1 MTNKN
6 SDNSKGKTITG
17 TSGADHIRG
26 TEGHDVI
33 SGGDGNDR
41 IRGEGGR
48 DIIHGGADGDKIEG
62 GKGRDMLY
70 GEAGRDVISGGKGKD
85 EICGGAD
92 RDRLYGDDYLVG
104 GEGADIVKGSFGA
117 DIFVID
123 FRPEALLGGH
133 DIILDFK
140 LGEDKIFFHS
150 HEEGDFGDIREN
162 VNDLEFYVD
171 HGDREVLAGVMLNVA
186 KDDFYAS
193 DSLAFVEIA

>member
-17 TSGADHIRG
+17 TSGTDHIRG
-26 TEGHDVI
+26 IEGHDVI

-62 GKGRDMLY
+62 G
-70 GEAGRDVISGGKGKD
+70 
-85 EICGGAD
+85 
-92 RDRLYGDDYLVG
+92 
-104 GEGADIVKGSFGA
+104 EGADILKGSFGA

-133 DIILDFK
+133 DIIPGFK

-162 VNDLEFYVD
+162 GNDLEFYVD
-171 HGDREVLAGVMLNVA
+171 HGDREVLASVMLNVA

-193 DSLAFVEIA
+193 DSLTFVEIA

>member
-6 SDNSKGKTITG
+6 SDNSKSKTITG

-33 SGGDGNDR
+33 SGGDGND
-41 IRGEGGR
+41 I
-48 DIIHGGADGDKIEG
+48 
-62 GKGRDMLY
+62 LF
-70 GEAGRDVISGGKGKD
+70 
-85 EICGGAD
+85 
-92 RDRLYGDDYLVG
+92 G
-104 GEGADIVKGSFGA
+104 GEGADILKGSFGA

-123 FRPEALLGGH
+123 FRPEALLDGH

-162 VNDLEFYVD
+162 GNDLEFYVD

>member
-1 MTNKN
+1 MTNKTIARSTHN
-6 SDNSKGKTITG
+6 PSKIISSKLDDLLEG
-17 TSGADHIRG
+17 TDMSELINGRQ
-26 TEGHDVI
+26 
-33 SGGDGNDR
+33 GGDQIKGNGGSDTLIGAGGDDR
-41 IRGEGGR
+41 
-48 DIIHGGADGDKIEG
+48 IEG
-62 GKGRDMLY
+62 G
-70 GEAGRDVISGGKGKD
+70 AGNDLLFD
-85 EICGGAD
+85 
-92 RDRLYGDDYLVG
+92 
-104 GEGADIVKGSFGA
+104 GEGADILKGSFGA

-123 FRPEALLGGH
+123 FRPEALLDGH

-162 VNDLEFYVD
+162 GNDLEFYVD